1 MERFK
6 MIEYWNDYHT
16 RLIEAMLTHLQ
27 LVTISLL
34 IALAIAIGLIFLFVN
49 RPNELKSL
57 TYFFSALYAVPSY
70 AFFALLIPISGLGT
84 TTAIIVLSLY
94 SEYILLRTFST
105 GIKQIDST
113 IVGSAV
119 AMGMTTQQVFI
130 KIQLPLAAKSI
141 FSGIRLALTAIIG
154 IATIAATINAGGLG
168 TVLFD
173 GLRTQS
179 LIKISWGTLLTLILC
194 ICCNFALQVIEKF
207 CLKIWGLEE

>member
-1 MERFK
+1 
-6 MIEYWNDYHT
+6 MINYWNDYHT
-16 RLIEAMLTHLQ
+16 RLIEAMFTHLQ

-84 TTAIIVLSLY
+84 TTAIIVLTLY

-105 GIKQIDST
+105 GIKQIDSM
-113 IVGSAV
+113 IVESAV
-119 AMGMTTQQVFI
+119 AMGMTNQQVFI

-207 CLKIWGLEE
+207 CLKIWGLEEQQ